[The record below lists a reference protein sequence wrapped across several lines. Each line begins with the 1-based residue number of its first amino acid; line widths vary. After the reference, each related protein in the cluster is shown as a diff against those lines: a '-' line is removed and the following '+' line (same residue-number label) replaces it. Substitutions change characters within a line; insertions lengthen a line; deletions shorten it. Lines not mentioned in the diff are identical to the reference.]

1 MAYNKKRI
9 LAFALSVIGLVVGQ
23 FSSEVAALDAFFCE
37 SNPILY
43 SCVSA
48 CSTGSGSGA
57 SALPSSIN
65 VTTGDGGGCGS
76 SDPNA
81 NKQQIWSFLK
91 GKGLTDEA
99 AAGIMGNMEQE
110 SSFNPKA
117 TNSIGCR
124 GIVQWCYGRNDLL
137 SSYASER
144 GKSWDCLGVQLEYM
158 WHEMTETG
166 QGSVN
171 SSGQQ
176 LGIPL
181 VDALNGKAFNGSSKY
196 TNSGAYNAG
205 QIFHDYFE
213 RANVALGEDKGRG
226 ERADKIYQQ
235 FTGKASTPLGNSA
248 APSGGSQGC
257 SGGTSTS
264 GGPIPSANCKAVQD
278 TFNQLVGS
286 GKITLEIPEIKDDVN
301 KCSEQKL
308 ERCTGGARA
317 QTIRGLDAIAQN
329 SGVDSIRLW
338 NINEKHGCDQFD
350 HPAGLASDIKQANG
364 TECTNSNPE
373 SCKKV
378 FDYIISH
385 SDELGVKYV
394 IWNGSY
400 CTDKQSSVQNVTIY
414 CNSDHN
420 DHIHLSFKD
429 S

>member
-1 MAYNKKRI
+1 MLNKRRI
-9 LAFALSVIGLVVGQ
+9 ITFVSTLLLILGQ
-23 FSSEVAALDAFFCE
+23 QAATVAALDAFFCE

-48 CSTGSGSGA
+48 CSTGNSGA

-81 NKQQIWSFLK
+81 NKQQVWSFLK
-91 GKGLTDEA
+91 GKGLTDDA

-110 SSFNPKA
+110 STFNPKA
-117 TNSIGCR
+117 INSIGCR

-137 SSYASER
+137 TSYANER

-181 VDALNGKAFNGSSKY
+181 VDALNGKSFNGSSKY

-226 ERADKIYQQ
+226 ERADKLYQE

-248 APSGGSQGC
+248 APNGGSKNC
-257 SGGTSTS
+257 GGTSTS
-264 GGPIPSANCKAVQD
+264 GGPIPSANCKATQSALQALED
-278 TFNQLVGS
+278 S
-286 GKITLEIPEIKDDVN
+286 GKITFDKASSTKQDIAN
-301 KCSEQKL
+301 CTEQKIN
-308 ERCTGGARA
+308 RA
-317 QTIRGLDAIAQN
+317 DCLNHKASSRPQTLRGIAAIAQN
-329 SGVDSIRLW
+329 SGVDTMQLW
-338 NINEKHGCDQFD
+338 NINEDHPCDEFD
-350 HPAGLASDIKQANG
+350 HPVGLATDIKQANG
-364 TECTNSNPE
+364 VNCNSDAE
-373 SCKKV
+373 ACKKI
-378 FDYIISH
+378 FDYAIAH
-385 SDELGVKYV
+385 KDELGISYI
-394 IWNGSY
+394 IWDGN
-400 CTDKQSSVQNVTIY
+400 Y
-414 CNSDHN
+414 CNQKAAAGPNISCRSDHN
-420 DHIHLSFKD
+420 DHIHISFKD

>member
-1 MAYNKKRI
+1 MLNKRRI
-9 LAFALSVIGLVVGQ
+9 VTFVSTLCLVLGQ
-23 FSSEVAALDAFFCE
+23 QAATVTALDAFFCE

-48 CSTGSGSGA
+48 CSTGSSGA

-81 NKQQIWSFLK
+81 NKQQVWSFLK

-99 AAGIMGNMEQE
+99 AAGVMGNMEQE
-110 SSFNPKA
+110 STFNPKA
-117 TNSIGCR
+117 INSIGCR

-137 SSYASER
+137 TSYANER

-171 SSGQQ
+171 SNGQQ

-181 VDALNGKAFNGSSKY
+181 VDALNGKSFNGSSKY

-226 ERADKIYQQ
+226 ERANKLYQE
-235 FTGKASTPLGNSA
+235 FTGKASTPVGSA
-248 APSGGSQGC
+248 AAPNGGSKSC
-257 SGGTSTS
+257 GGTSTS

-278 TFNQLVGS
+278 SFNQLVSS

-301 KCSEQKL
+301 KCSDQKL
-308 ERCTGGARA
+308 ERCIGGARV
-317 QTIRGLDAIAQN
+317 QTIRSLDAIAQN

-364 TECTNSNPE
+364 VECTNSNPE
-373 SCKKV
+373 ACKKV
-378 FDYIISH
+378 FDYAIAH
-385 SDELGVKYV
+385 KEELGISYI

-400 CTDKQSSVQNVTIY
+400 CQQMAASTPNIS

-420 DHIHLSFKD
+420 DHIHISFKD
-429 S
+429 N